1 MNYGNLMAEVAAL
14 QHARG
19 YGILEAVQFI
29 MVYEEEYASE
39 VRRELKDFKRECS
52 RMFAPVEETV

>member
-14 QHARG
+14 REARG

-52 RMFAPVEETV
+52 RMFAPIEETV

>member
-14 QHARG
+14 REARG

>member
-1 MNYGNLMAEVAAL
+1 MNYGNLMNEVAAL
-14 QHARG
+14 REARG